1 MHTKGAGQAKAIN
14 MSEGRKMLKHFQ
26 LESSGGEFDVQRIL
40 KNNKGPVYLL
50 SIPPGKYN
58 SDEHI
63 RPDREMSHILNVP
76 TLTNLKVYF

>member
-1 MHTKGAGQAKAIN
+1 
-14 MSEGRKMLKHFQ
+14 MSEGRKLLQHFQ
-26 LESSGGEFDVQRIL
+26 SESSSGESDAQRIL

-50 SIPPGKYN
+50 SIPPGKYS

-63 RPDREMSHILNVP
+63 RPDREMSQILNVP